1 MEKRAV
7 TTDMRWQEFESDL
20 NAPPIMNR
28 SASVVWEGNLRDG
41 IGAMSTESGVLFNTP
56 YSFRTRFEEGIGT
69 NPDELIAASL
79 GGCFSMALSHELEL
93 AGLHSERIETTATAT
108 LEELA
113 AGWTLTRVQLDVR
126 AKVPHATQG
135 HFIDAA
141 LAAKTKCPI
150 ARLLN
155 ANISMNARLDS

>member
-1 MEKRAV
+1 
-7 TTDMRWQEFESDL
+7 MRRWEFESDL
-20 NAPPIMNR
+20 SAPPNMNR

-41 IGAMSTESGVLFNTP
+41 VGAVSTESGVLFNTP
-56 YSFRTRFEEGIGT
+56 YSFGTRLGEGIGT

-79 GGCFSMALSHELEL
+79 GGCFSMALSNELEL
-93 AGLHSERIETTATAT
+93 AGLHSERIETIATAT

-126 AKVPHATQG
+126 AKVPHATQS

-141 LAAKTKCPI
+141 LAAKTKCPM

-155 ANISMNARLDS
+155 ANISMNARLDM

>member
-1 MEKRAV
+1 
-7 TTDMRWQEFESDL
+7 MRRQEFGSDL
-20 NAPPIMNR
+20 RPMQSMNR
-28 SASVVWEGNLRDG
+28 KASVTWEGHLRDG
-41 IGAMSTESGVLFNTP
+41 FGAMSTESGVLFNTQ
-56 YSFRTRFEEGIGT
+56 YSFRTRFAEGIGT

-93 AGLHSERIETTATAT
+93 AGLQSERIETTATAT
-108 LEELA
+108 LEELE
-113 AGWTLTRVQLDVR
+113 AGWTLTRVQLDVQ
-126 AKVPHATQG
+126 AKVPGANQS

-155 ANISMNARLDS
+155 ANISMNARLET